1 VLSKNHATPRTSVE
15 ERSWLLSGGI
25 LIGCVLVSL
34 LFFSGTLGSFFLSD
48 DFELLRK
55 VREAG
60 PLGVWSGGPGF
71 LRPLVSVSLYLD
83 DLLWSGNPL
92 GFHLTAVLLHGLN
105 AFLVFRLAG
114 VLRVGTAPD
123 RSDRFPPAIAA
134 LLFLVLSS
142 HSEPVCWISGRTD
155 LFATFFLLSALAT
168 YVTADRPPR
177 GPRLAISVALFAA
190 GLLCKESV
198 ITFPLLILAYEA
210 WKRMEPGAERRITP
224 RLKRVAVFFAVLA
237 AYLALRLALLGT
249 LIGGYGSQVHVERN
263 PLLLAAN
270 VLLIGYRAVC
280 PCVSLD
286 LVPAGVSP
294 LDVRRSGLE
303 ALRGVSPGFLA
314 LLVLV
319 AGAVLACAGYLL
331 VRRRR
336 GVTEARRS
344 RTPLLFLAASFLAVI
359 LPVLSLRVS
368 LLNTEGERMVYLPS
382 VFSTLWIVAALERFL
397 PRRAPRLIVLALLF
411 LLNATGLVFATR
423 NWSAAGTLSARIVED
438 VRLMRP
444 AGRLRVANLPD
455 NLNGAYVFRNGFPD
469 AVRLFGGPSAGS
481 EVRVAFLSTLFHPD
495 DSVRVDGSAGVY
507 DVELPEPRARFV
519 RANRLV
525 REDFAGEGFEV
536 HREGPKRLRF
546 DARPVLPDDRLCFY
560 SSGGLRL
567 FPR

>member
-1 VLSKNHATPRTSVE
+1 VLSNDQATLRSSAE
-15 ERSWLLSGGI
+15 ERPWLLPGGI
-25 LIGCVLVSL
+25 LVGCVLVSFL
-34 LFFSGTLGSFFLSD
+34 LFSGTLGSFFLSD

-60 PLGVWSGGPGF
+60 PFGVWSGGSGF
-71 LRPLVSVSLYLD
+71 LRPLISVSLYLD
-83 DLLWSGNPL
+83 DLIWSGNPM

-105 AFLVFRLAG
+105 AFLVYLLARALG
-114 VLRVGTAPD
+114 IGRTAGRRD
-123 RSDRFPPAIAA
+123 LNLPAAAA

-155 LFATFFLLSALAT
+155 LFATLFLLSALAT
-168 YVTADRPPR
+168 YVAGDRPPR
-177 GPRLAISVALFAA
+177 GPRLSLSVALFAA

-198 ITFPLLILAYEA
+198 IAFPLVILAYEA
-210 WKRMEPGAERRITP
+210 WRRAEPGAERRIAP
-224 RLKRVAVFFAVLA
+224 RLARVSLFFAVLV

-270 VLLIGYRAVC
+270 VLLLCYRAVL
-280 PCVSLD
+280 PHVSLD
-286 LVPAGVSP
+286 IVPAGVSP
-294 LDVRRSGLE
+294 LDVRSGGLE
-303 ALRGVSPGFLA
+303 ALRGVSPGLVALA
-314 LLVLV
+314 ALA
-319 AGAVLACAGYLL
+319 AGAVLACVGCLL
-331 VRRRR
+331 LRRRR
-336 GVTEARRS
+336 GATEARRS
-344 RTPLLFLAASFLAVI
+344 RTPLLLLAASFFAAI

-382 VFSTLWIVAALERFL
+382 VFSTLWIVAALERYL
-397 PRRAPRLIVLALLF
+397 PRRAPRLVALALLV
-411 LLNATGLVFATR
+411 LLNAAGLVCAAR

-469 AVRLFGGPSAGS
+469 AVRLFGGQGAGS
-481 EVRVAFLSTLFHPD
+481 EIRVAFLSTLIHPD
-495 DSVRVDGSAGVY
+495 DGVRVHGSGGVY
-507 DVELPEPRARFV
+507 GVDLLEPRARFV

-525 REDFAGEGFEV
+525 REDYVAEGFEV
-536 HREGPKRLRF
+536 RREEPRRLQL
-546 DARPVLPDDRLCFY
+546 DARPVLPGDLLCFY